1 MNVQKSASRISNIA
15 AKSQSVR
22 AGLRSKA
29 NDHDSRATAVR
40 SYIEGEII
48 TGKLEP
54 GNPLDEAE
62 LARKFGVSRTPV
74 REALLQL
81 AAIDWIQFRPRRGAV
96 VAPITLQRM
105 VQMFEVMGELE
116 ALCARLAA
124 ERMTATE
131 HNLLQQAAQACAH
144 EACSKAESA
153 YSRYFEANYKFHE
166 LVYIGAHNDHLLEMA
181 KALRNRL
188 TPYRRFRLRNS
199 MRLKN
204 SSREHG
210 VVAKAI
216 VDGDGERA
224 AQEMRSHITI
234 QSALLAE
241 LASQLPPSYLEGVK

>member
-1 MNVQKSASRISNIA
+1 MIAKRRSVAPSSRTEAS
-15 AKSQSVR
+15 
-22 AGLRSKA
+22 G
-29 NDHDSRATAVR
+29 HDSRATVVC

-48 TGKLEP
+48 AGRLEP
-54 GNPLDEAE
+54 GDPIDEEE

-105 VQMFEVMGELE
+105 VQMFEVMAELE

-124 ERMTATE
+124 ERMTAAE
-131 HNLLQQAAQACAH
+131 RQMLQQAAKACAR
-144 EACSKAESA
+144 EARSKSKSA
-153 YSRYFEANYKFHE
+153 YSRYFDANYTFHE
-166 LVYIGAHNDHLLEMA
+166 LIYLGAHNDHLLEMA
-181 KALRNRL
+181 NTLRNRL
-188 TPYRRFRLRNS
+188 TPYRRFRLRTP

-204 SSREHG
+204 SSREHDT
-210 VVAKAI
+210 VAKAI
-216 VDGDGERA
+216 VDGDVERA

-241 LASQLPPSYLEGVK
+241 LASQLPPAFLELVK